1 MRVTLQAA
9 AVGKFP
15 LYTPDGSTLTLSKA
29 VRDWLVRHA
38 AIAEQQNK
46 VRWWMKGTWAAL
58 RAVLVGE
65 VEFWQWLNDELDTT
79 KAVIL
84 AAAPTVS
91 PAKTNSGRG
100 AKSRG
105 INEAID
111 ALWPGGIPNGLSG
124 KDRTRKIITWL
135 SDNKRSLPRNP
146 ERAIQRVLAA
156 RRGAT
161 KRLS

>member
-9 AVGKFP
+9 ADGKFP
-15 LYTPDGSTLTLSKA
+15 LYNPDGSTLTLSE
-29 VRDWLVRHA
+29 RDRDSLVRHA

-46 VRWWMKGTWAAL
+46 VRWWRKGKWETL
-58 RAVLVGE
+58 REVLVDE
-65 VEFWQWLNDELDTT
+65 VEFWQWLNDET
-79 KAVIL
+79 KAVIV

-91 PAKTNSGRG
+91 PAKTNSGTG

-105 INEAID
+105 IDEAID
-111 ALWPGGIPNGLSG
+111 TLWPGGIPNGLSA
-124 KDRTRKIITWL
+124 KDRDRKIMTWL
-135 SDNKRSLPRNP
+135 RDNKRSLPLNP
-146 ERAIQRVLAA
+146 ERAIQRAL